1 MLAVNEII
9 TYVLLFL
16 ALYFEVFLLVNYFE
30 IRESK
35 KSSRA
40 IELPLPTRLPSV
52 RIIVPVW
59 NEEKTVLKTIYSL
72 LKLDYPKN
80 LLSISVVDDGSTD
93 KTWNVLQRF
102 ARNKQITL
110 LRKENGGKHT
120 AVNFALERNES
131 ELVGCLDADSFVH
144 PQALKRIV
152 TRFSDPKVMAVTP
165 AMQVH
170 TASTIIQLMQK
181 VEYGWAIFLRHIF
194 AHLDAQYVIPG
205 PFSIVRMKVFRE
217 IGFYR
222 HAYNTEDMEMA
233 LRMQAH
239 NYKIANA
246 TDAIVYTTT
255 PNTLYKLYKQ
265 RLRWTYGFIKN
276 VIDYRHLFFRP
287 QYGHLGMIVLPTASF
302 SLVSLLYLVGSL
314 IVNNVINLFNKLLEI
329 KTVGWSW
336 DFDSF
341 DWFYLN
347 TNVIFFVSLVA
358 FLGTITMVLISRKM
372 TYGKI
377 NPGRDIFYF
386 LAFYSFLAPL
396 WVTRAIFNVVFAKQT
411 KWR

>member
-1 MLAVNEII
+1 MHLVNEII
-9 TYVLLFL
+9 TYTLLFL
-16 ALYFEVFLLVNYFE
+16 ALYFEVFLLVTYFE

-35 KSSRA
+35 KSAKTS
-40 IELPLPTRLPSV
+40 EFSLPARLPSV

-59 NEEKTVLKTIYSL
+59 NEETTVLKTIHSL

-80 LLSISVVDDGSTD
+80 LLAISIVDDGSTD

-120 AVNFALERNES
+120 AVNYALERNES

-152 TRFSDPKVMAVTP
+152 ARFSDQKVMAVTP
-165 AMQVH
+165 AMKVH
-170 TASTIIQLMQK
+170 EAGTVIQLMQK

-217 IGFYR
+217 IGFYK

-255 PNTLYKLYKQ
+255 PNTIRKLYKQ

-276 VIDYRHLFFRP
+276 VIDYRRLFFRP
-287 QYGHLGMIVLPTASF
+287 QYGHLGMIILPFGSF
-302 SLVSLLYLVGSL
+302 SLFSLLYIVGSL
-314 IVNNVINLFNKLLEI
+314 IVNNTILLLNKISEIRTIGWHFSFN
-329 KTVGWSW
+329 
-336 DFDSF
+336 F
-341 DWFYLN
+341 DWFYFN
-347 TNVIFFVSLVA
+347 TDIIAFIGIVA
-358 FLGTITMVLISRKM
+358 FIGTLTMLLISRKM
-372 TYGKI
+372 AEGHIKI
-377 NPGRDIFYF
+377 GRDIVFF
-386 LAFYSFLAPL
+386 LAFYSLLAPL
-396 WVTRAIFNVVFAKQT
+396 WITRAMFNVVFAKQT